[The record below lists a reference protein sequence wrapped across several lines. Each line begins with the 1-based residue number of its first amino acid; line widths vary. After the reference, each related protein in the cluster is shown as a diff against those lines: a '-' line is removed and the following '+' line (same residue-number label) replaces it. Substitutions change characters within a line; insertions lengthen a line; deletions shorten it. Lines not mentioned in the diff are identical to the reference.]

1 MILAVVGNGES
12 GDKLESML
20 IRLNPSAVITGG
32 FWGTDERTRAWAMNN
47 GVTIIVLNPNFVKHS
62 TRAQKVRAEQ
72 IAMIADEML
81 ISGVTPSSLQAAQE
95 MQNLGKMV
103 WNEDDFSDPVDHSDD
118 SGFAYF

>member
-1 MILAVVGNGES
+1 MILAVVGNGKN

-20 IRLNPSAVITGG
+20 IRLNPSAVVTGS
-32 FWGTDERTRAWAMNN
+32 FWGTDERTRTWAMDN
-47 GVTIIVLNPNFVKHS
+47 GVAIVVLNPNFIKHS
-62 TRAQKVRAEQ
+62 TRSLKVRAEQ

-103 WNEDDFSDPVDHSDD
+103 WNEDDFSDPIDHSDD
-118 SGFAYF
+118 SSFAYF